1 MTYLEKKNELREA
14 LDGLHHQAVERDA
27 VHAGHLLPLST
38 ERDIKRFD
46 SRKCTGISFVCLF
59 VRLLFFFLRRN
70 ILRKKGARFAAQN
83 RSTSEFPVEQVW
95 ACEWETEREVR
106 KQRAVSHVH
115 R

>member
-1 MTYLEKKNELREA
+1 MFYKQAEGIKHLSKGIEQEHVTYLEKKNELREA

-59 VRLLFFFLRRN
+59 VRLFFFFSAE
-70 ILRKKGARFAAQN
+70 KYPP
-83 RSTSEFPVEQVW
+83 E
-95 ACEWETEREVR
+95 ER
-106 KQRAVSHVH
+106 RAVCRSESKHV
-115 R
+115 RIPG